1 MNTEDMQMS
10 GVNVILDYKNLSVSQ
25 LDDVKTTYIQV
36 TEELNSQ
43 FLKLSKEQLSWKNL
57 IQPSIDFNNRF
68 VSSPFLNMKSFH
80 TDLDVRKHA
89 SKVKTDIDQFDIEN
103 DMRKDLFELYKYY
116 FENQYQEE
124 KKVLN
129 EEQISY
135 FENKIKDYIR
145 IGLNLPTREFERV
158 KIIKKQ
164 LSELTS
170 NFELNL
176 VNYNKELVFGL
187 EEVPGLPESFI
198 TKHLYGDGKSI
209 KINLKL
215 PDTTPVAEYCKNR
228 EVRKKLYFELHRR
241 VYDTNIEIAEEV
253 FKLRKELASLF
264 GFENFSDYSLQD
276 KMANKTS
283 TVNEFLENL
292 QTKIFPLYERDISFV
307 TELAKKDGVD
317 KIDYWDTAY
326 YKRIFKELNTSL
338 DHEEVKLNFPVE
350 RTIKNIFMIF
360 EKLLNYSFVKTNKY
374 DSTLWHEEV
383 ELYEVFEEGIKKG
396 YFYLDLFPREGKHT
410 GAAVFPM
417 ISKSE
422 VNLPV
427 GLLTCN
433 FNRDFMKSTEL
444 KTFLHEFGHTMHLLT
459 SKSKIKNTSSF
470 YCEWDF
476 VETPSQLFEEWGKV
490 PEILKIISP
499 DISNDTIS
507 RLISE
512 QKLMQGLA
520 YNIQLYY
527 GILDMHIHSKSYNG
541 KSFETIKHLTR
552 TLFDMTS
559 QEDTNQI
566 ASFGHI
572 MSGYEAGYYSYLWS
586 LVYAK
591 DVFTLF
597 KGREMDPEM
606 GRKYKEQILCQG
618 SIRPSMD
625 SMIEFLG
632 RKPNIDAFIESIV

>member
-1 MNTEDMQMS
+1 MSTEE
-10 GVNVILDYKNLSVSQ
+10 VILNYKNLSVSQ
-25 LDDVKTTYIQV
+25 LDDVKTIYIRV
-36 TEELNSQ
+36 IEDLNSQ
-43 FLKLSKEQLSWKNL
+43 FLKLSKEELSWNNL
-57 IQPSIDFNNRF
+57 IQPSIDFSNTYID
-68 VSSPFLNMKSFH
+68 SAFLNMKSFH
-80 TDLDVRKHA
+80 TDSDIRKHA
-89 SKVKTDIDQFDIEN
+89 SKIKTEIDQFDIEN

-116 FENQYQEE
+116 YDNQYQEE

-170 NFELNL
+170 NFDLNL
-176 VNYNKELVFGL
+176 VNYNKELVFDL
-187 EEVPGLPESFI
+187 AEVPGLPESFI
-198 TKHLYGDGKSI
+198 TKHLHNDGKSI

-215 PDTTPVAEYCKNR
+215 PDTTPVAEYCQNR

-241 VYDTNIEIAEEV
+241 VYDINVEIAEEV
-253 FKLRKELASLF
+253 FKLRKELASMF

-283 TVNEFLENL
+283 TVNEFLESL
-292 QTKIFPLYERDISFV
+292 HTKISPLYERDISFL

-317 KIDYWDTAY
+317 KIEYWDTSF

-338 DHEEVKLNFPVE
+338 NHEEVKLNFPVE
-350 RTIKNIFMIF
+350 RTIRNIFNIF
-360 EKLLNYSFVKTNKY
+360 EKLLNYSFQKTSKY

-383 ELYEVFEEGIKKG
+383 ELYEVYEEGIKKG

-410 GAAVFPM
+410 GAAVFSM

-433 FNRDFMKSTEL
+433 FNKDFLKSNEL
-444 KTFLHEFGHTMHLLT
+444 RTFLHEFGHMMHLLT

-476 VETPSQLFEEWGKV
+476 VETPSQLFEEWGQV

-499 DISNDTIS
+499 DIQNDTIS
-507 RLISE
+507 KLISE
-512 QKLMQGLA
+512 QKLMQGLL
-520 YNIQLYY
+520 YTIQLNF
-527 GILDMHIHSKSYNG
+527 GMLDMHLHSKSYNG
-541 KSFETIKHLTR
+541 KSFETVKHFTETILK
-552 TLFDMTS
+552 MKS
-559 QEDTNQI
+559 QEDTNLI

-572 MSGYEAGYYSYLWS
+572 MHGYEAGYYSYLWS

-625 SMIEFLG
+625 SLCDFLG
-632 RKPNIDAFIESIV
+632 RKPNVDAFIESIV